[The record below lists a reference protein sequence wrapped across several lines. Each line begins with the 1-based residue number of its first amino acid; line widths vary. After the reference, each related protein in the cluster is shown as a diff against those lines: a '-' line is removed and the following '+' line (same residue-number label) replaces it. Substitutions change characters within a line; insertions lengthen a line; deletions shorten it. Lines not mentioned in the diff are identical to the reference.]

1 MSKIIEVKEE
11 FRGLQFDLE
20 HAQRAGKD
28 PEWIL
33 FMVTNKINNIM
44 KMDTKNYFTLV
55 WKN

>member
-20 HAQRAGKD
+20 QAQRAGKD
-28 PEWIL
+28 PEQLL
-33 FMVTNKINNIM
+33 FMATNKINNIM